1 MWLATLL
8 IHVFISSAWRN
19 HLIHVS
25 NAKVTAGLL
34 DIFTL
39 SCCDCWW
46 IGSDKELP
54 HGFSSSAEWP
64 FKKYFLVKQALLS
77 VSCKTQAHAC
87 AHTYR
92 HLWNPGF
99 SLPYEILKFRASQEQ
114 IPHLCLV
121 LCWKSSCCVTPD
133 DYTRLSECW
142 SSMQFLFFI
151 LLFIPLVSRR

>member
-25 NAKVTAGLL
+25 NAEVTAGLS

-46 IGSDKELP
+46 IGSNMELP
-54 HGFSSSAEWP
+54 HGLSSSAEWP
-64 FKKYFLVKQALLS
+64 FEKYFLVKQVLLL
-77 VSCKTQAHAC
+77 VSTGTRMCTHTDIWEIQAFC
-87 AHTYR
+87 
-92 HLWNPGF
+92 
-99 SLPYEILKFRASQEQ
+99 SLMKILKFRASQEQ

-133 DYTRLSECW
+133 DYTRQSECW

-151 LLFIPLVSRR
+151 LLFIPLVSQR